1 MRKCKMAEEDL
12 TVAILAGGNS
22 ARFRSEKSLAEFQ
35 GRPLIAHMIDIAM
48 KLSRRVMIVVSSEE
62 KGEFLEK
69 HAKSVPIVVD
79 PEDSVRCALT
89 GAITAFEYTETEYT
103 QLLPVD
109 TPLANVDLLKTIY
122 QLRNDHGAV
131 VPSWPSGYIE
141 PLHSVYLAEHA
152 YAAGIETADK
162 KKYRMRNLLER
173 LRNVLYISTLVLSEF
188 DSDLVTFSN
197 ANTETELRNL
207 EKVRRS

>member
-1 MRKCKMAEEDL
+1 MSDQDL

-22 ARFRSEKSLAEFQ
+22 ARFKSEKSLAKFR
-35 GRPLIAHMIDIAM
+35 GRPLIVHMVAIAK
-48 KLSRRVMIVVSSEE
+48 KLSPQVMIVASSEE
-62 KGEFLEK
+62 KREALEK
-69 HAKSVPIVVD
+69 HAKGVPIVVD

-89 GAITAFEYTETEYT
+89 GAVTAFEYTETEYT

-122 QLRNDHGAV
+122 QLRDSHGAV

-152 YAAGIETADK
+152 YAAGIETAERK
-162 KKYRMRNLLER
+162 SYRMRDLLER

-197 ANTETELRNL
+197 ANTEKELRNL
-207 EKVRRS
+207 EKVQRT

>member
-1 MRKCKMAEEDL
+1 MSDQDL

-22 ARFRSEKSLAEFQ
+22 ARFKSEKSLAKFR
-35 GRPLIAHMIDIAM
+35 GRPLIEHMVAIAK
-48 KLSRRVMIVVSSEE
+48 KLSPRVMIVASSEE
-62 KGEFLEK
+62 KGEALVK
-69 HAKSVPIVVD
+69 HAEGVPIVVD

-109 TPLANVDLLKTIY
+109 TPLASVDLLKTIY
-122 QLRNDHGAV
+122 QLRNSHGAV

-152 YAAGIETADK
+152 YAAGIETADRK
-162 KKYRMRNLLER
+162 RYRMRDLLDR
-173 LRNVLYISTLVLSEF
+173 LRNVLYVSTLVLSEF
-188 DSDLVTFSN
+188 DSDLATFSN
-197 ANTETELRNL
+197 ANTEKELRDL
-207 EKVRRS
+207 ERVQRG

>member
-1 MRKCKMAEEDL
+1 MSDQDL

-22 ARFRSEKSLAEFQ
+22 ARFKSEKSLAEFQ
-35 GRPLIAHMIDIAM
+35 GRPLIAHMIDIAK
-48 KLSRRVMIVVSSEE
+48 KLSSHVMIVGSSEE
-62 KGEFLEK
+62 QGEALKEFAQGLQ
-69 HAKSVPIVVD
+69 VVAD

-89 GAITAFEYTETEYT
+89 GAITAFEYTETAYT

-109 TPLANVDLLKTIY
+109 SPLANVSLLKTLY

-152 YAAGIETADK
+152 YSAGIETADEN
-162 KKYRMRNLLER
+162 KYRMRDLLDR
-173 LRNVLYISTLVLSEF
+173 LKNVLYISTLVLSKF
-188 DSDLVTFSN
+188 DSELVTFSN
-197 ANTETELRNL
+197 ANTEKELRNL
-207 EKVRRS
+207 EK